1 MKIIETMADKGIP
14 ERDVKV
20 ELAEAHHE
28 DWHFS
33 QGRILYSMCNEPPP
47 LSIAA
52 HVQFIEANLGDPNLY
67 PGTKALER
75 SVVNMLLSILS
86 GEPSMGG
93 SVVAGGSEA
102 NITALWIYRNLTHKR
117 RVLLPGKTAHYSFET
132 AADML
137 GMELVSV
144 PTDELFRM
152 DTSKL
157 EKLLDTT
164 EAAVVVAVAGTTE
177 HGQIDQIEEIGRIC
191 SQRGVYLHV
200 DAAFGGMV
208 FPFLSI
214 AGHQVPSAFDFSVE
228 GVTSITVDPHKMGQA
243 TMPAGALLLRD
254 PEWYSSVEH
263 HTAYLSQERFS
274 SILGTRCSASIASA
288 YAMMRNYGIS
298 GYVKLLKDCM
308 SKVAWFVDRIQD
320 LGLRLAMRP
329 ISPVICIQFGDEA
342 TARHIQSKLLESR
355 WRVSRTAN
363 PHGIRVVMMPHILEE
378 SLTMFVADLHRICK
392 SLDVR

>member
-1 MKIIETMADKGIP
+1 MKTIEAMAEKGISEP
-14 ERDVKV
+14 DVIA
-20 ELAEAHHE
+20 ELKEAYNE

-47 LSIAA
+47 LSIRA
-52 HVQFIEANLGDPNLY
+52 HMQFIEANLGDANLY

-75 SVVNMLLSILS
+75 SVISMLLSILN
-86 GEPSMGG
+86 GNATMGG
-93 SVVAGGSEA
+93 SIVAGGSEA
-102 NITALWIYRNLTHKR
+102 NITILWIYRNLTRQR
-117 RVLLPGKTAHYSFET
+117 RVLLPEKTVHYSFEI

-137 GMELVSV
+137 GMELVYV
-144 PTDELFRM
+144 PTNEQFRM

-157 EKLLDTT
+157 EELLDTG
-164 EAAVVVAVAGTTE
+164 EPACVVAVAGTTE

-191 SQRGVYLHV
+191 KQRGVYLHV

-214 AGHQVPSAFDFSVE
+214 AGYELPSAFDFSVD

-243 TMPAGALLLRD
+243 TMPAGALLVRN
-254 PEWYSSVEH
+254 PEWYSCIEH
-263 HTAYLSQERFS
+263 RTTYLSQENFS

-298 GYVKLLKDCM
+298 GYVDLIKDCM
-308 SKVAWFVDRIQD
+308 DKVEWFVDRIRE
-320 LGLRLAMRP
+320 LGLKLAMHP
-329 ISPVICIQFGDEA
+329 ISPVVCIQFSDER
-342 TARHIQSKLLESR
+342 TARDIQGKLLDKR

-363 PHGIRVVMMPHILEE
+363 PHGIRVVMMPHIRQE
-378 SLTMFVADLHRICK
+378 SLTMFVADLHGICK
-392 SLDVR
+392 GLDL